1 MVIFCGLTDGL
12 ASEIGAYAAP
22 IGMLV
27 GFGIPSAYMFAR
39 TQRGRKPIVFPY
51 REVLKAFFAA
61 ALIAAAFLAIPD
73 IGVAG
78 VNCRCHRPAGRLLWR
93 GSW

>member
-1 MVIFCGLTDGL
+1 MVIFCGLTYGL

-27 GFGIPSAYMFAR
+27 GFGLPSVYMFAR
-39 TQRGRKPIVFPY
+39 TQRGKKPIVFPY
-51 REVLKAFFAA
+51 GGVLKALFAA
-61 ALIAAAFLAIPD
+61 DFIAAAFLALPD
-73 IGVAG
+73 IGVIGSIAVAVVLLG
-78 VNCRCHRPAGRLLWR
+78 VFLG